1 MQKLLLFLYRS
12 SRLLRPL
19 KLPLIVLTLFA
30 LLLTTYCLIASS
42 GLALDLLEPA
52 IVISLWGMLLLA
64 AIELFQ
70 NQPLTHAT
78 EEHFWQRLLN
88 RGKMLMASFMAL
100 LTVLVFA
107 ALIWLSLRLLLI

>member
-12 SRLLRPL
+12 SHLLRPL

-30 LLLTTYCLIASS
+30 LLLTSYCLIASS

-52 IVISLWGMLLLA
+52 IVVSLWGMLLLA
-64 AIELFQ
+64 ATELFQ
-70 NQPLTHAT
+70 NRPLALAPG
-78 EEHFWQRLLN
+78 ERFWQRLLT
-88 RGKMLMASFMAL
+88 RGKILLASFMAL